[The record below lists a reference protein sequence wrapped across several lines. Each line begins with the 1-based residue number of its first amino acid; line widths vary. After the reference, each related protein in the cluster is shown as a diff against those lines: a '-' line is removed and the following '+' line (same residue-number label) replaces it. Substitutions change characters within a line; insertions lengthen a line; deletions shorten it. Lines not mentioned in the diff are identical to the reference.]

1 MNTYKF
7 GAPITGVI
15 THNFTPV
22 NWVVHYVLTQLR
34 QKGKIVYEYNPF
46 RNLRNTE
53 GELID
58 FDTDKLNFSLNNPV
72 VITCQ
77 PSYDGSVNLILNDN
91 LNPPRLINSRFTVH
105 ENNTYEIVDRIGNN
119 DTNIYDDNDQFPTDT
134 SLYKKVTT
142 LLNVDFNGLGYG
154 GNLKVGN
161 YVFYFKYCD
170 ADGNETDFV
179 EESGIVTCH
188 VGNINDPFSIR
199 GGISDENSYK
209 TVSFTFQNLD
219 PNYEYMLIYYTR
231 STSGEDGI
239 EQTTAFKIDK
249 KFPLNN
255 KIATLTITGNEPVQQ
270 ITVEDINVQYTIVD
284 RVRTQDACQN
294 MLFLGNINKPTIPYE
309 ELTDI
314 SLRIYPSYVVDDAGQ
329 EIGILSDLYDNTNGV
344 GYYDARNI
352 YNKLGYWN
360 EEIYRFGIVY
370 ILSDNTLTPVF
381 DIRGRDEI
389 PMNLKSDSYTD
400 FPYTENGLRKYI
412 SIDESTYLVDNNT
425 STLENTKGVCRFY
438 HKPNSHDIL
447 GIKFN
452 FQTNNLQGVVLKD
465 KLLELGVKG
474 YFFVRQKRIPT
485 ILAQALTLGLDNNSG
500 IPMLPIGN
508 KQFLAE
514 SFINSNGVL
523 THNFNERIY
532 KVEESFTTVGAA
544 ICPEFEQRQPFFN
557 NLFTGTEFVTKVAP
571 ITTTSDSLQKVPSEE
586 RLYTPINYGASSD
599 DNFRKA
605 NISGLADNMALLN
618 DNYSKFRGRG
628 GEAEEAWK
636 FSFVE
641 REEDINYK
649 KNKKNNIIRG
659 SFGPFLGLS
668 KYNGSVNTIINIYVP
683 GYNRSNFLS
692 YFNTR
697 FTSDD
702 PYFSIGKRL
711 SLEEVEGTVLG
722 TFYRGDCFLCNY
734 THRMNR
740 NFQDPEAPTNDEI
753 VDANTWKD
761 NYTKGDSEKNG
772 KINRGD
778 VNAIQLGH
786 WVSFKV
792 YSNINLNLRNTDT
805 RFVTEE
811 GLTGQPRGF
820 YPLQSMSINGESKIP
835 ESTIINGGISSTTSD
850 RYNYILPDV
859 PYIKNNYQTRII
871 YSDIAVNDAFRNG
884 FRVFQLTHYRDY
896 PKTYG
901 GLMKLVELFG
911 NLLCVFEHGVAL
923 IPVNERLV
931 AGEGSGGNAFI
942 NTSNVLPENPKMLSD
957 MFGSQWAESVIKTPY
972 FVYGVDTVG
981 KKIWRTNGSQFEI
994 ISDFKIQ
1001 SFLNDNISL
1010 TERELTPIIGVR
1022 NVKTHYNAY
1031 KGDVMFTFYDNLYGF
1046 EEKVWNICYN
1056 EVLQK
1061 WVTFYSWVPSY
1072 SENIDN
1078 IFFSFNRNTSKWITK
1093 LGMTSKDSTNA
1104 DGIVLDNVIFDN
1116 PSDEATISIVN
1127 RALPTTQDNVEFD
1140 IDYVY
1145 SIEKGNFGDEKYFV
1159 IEGNK
1164 LKVAKEVDNKPVT
1177 AEILRSKAVWQLNI
1191 KVDINLKM
1199 PPGADTNIQQYVNGW
1214 KDYTEVN
1221 YGYYQ
1226 STVAVTNTQALN
1238 NNFSEEGSKEKPSLT
1253 TAFWKHGKA
1262 GIIDIQDK
1270 ILPTKWYGDQHP
1282 FEFEFVVAVNPTTQ
1296 KLFNNLQVISNKA
1309 APESFHY
1316 EIVGECYSF
1325 SNDKPNMYY
1334 RQEATK
1340 ELYQNLGSDILFNR
1354 NYTDIEAKRNPKST
1368 IFPLYYARQDTFN
1381 EIEDKYVQ
1389 MTDPTHSR
1397 DYRNLSGSEIV
1408 YDERLQEFRILTH
1421 IKGSDFDKVGRL
1433 RGNMN
1438 YQEDKWLVQ
1447 IPSLT
1452 FMQKNETWEKTPPLV
1467 LNWLPDDLTKTEVTA
1482 EDLPNT
1488 FDMGMLDV
1496 SKWTYRQEARLR
1508 DKYLKVKIRYTGEEK
1523 AIIVAIKTLFTLSYA

>member
-571 ITTTSDSLQKVPSEE
+571 ITTTSDSLQKAPSEE

-722 TFYRGDCFLCNY
+722 TFYRGDCFLCNILIGW
-734 THRMNR
+734 T
-740 NFQDPEAPTNDEI
+740 EI
-753 VDANTWKD
+753 
-761 NYTKGDSEKNG
+761 
-772 KINRGD
+772 
-778 VNAIQLGH
+778 
-786 WVSFKV
+786 
-792 YSNINLNLRNTDT
+792 SNIQKHLLMT
-805 RFVTEE
+805 R
-811 GLTGQPRGF
+811 
-820 YPLQSMSINGESKIP
+820 
-835 ESTIINGGISSTTSD
+835 
-850 RYNYILPDV
+850 
-859 PYIKNNYQTRII
+859 
-871 YSDIAVNDAFRNG
+871 
-884 FRVFQLTHYRDY
+884 
-896 PKTYG
+896 
-901 GLMKLVELFG
+901 
-911 NLLCVFEHGVAL
+911 
-923 IPVNERLV
+923 
-931 AGEGSGGNAFI
+931 
-942 NTSNVLPENPKMLSD
+942 
-957 MFGSQWAESVIKTPY
+957 
-972 FVYGVDTVG
+972 
-981 KKIWRTNGSQFEI
+981 
-994 ISDFKIQ
+994 
-1001 SFLNDNISL
+1001 
-1010 TERELTPIIGVR
+1010 
-1022 NVKTHYNAY
+1022 
-1031 KGDVMFTFYDNLYGF
+1031 
-1046 EEKVWNICYN
+1046 
-1056 EVLQK
+1056 
-1061 WVTFYSWVPSY
+1061 
-1072 SENIDN
+1072 
-1078 IFFSFNRNTSKWITK
+1078 
-1093 LGMTSKDSTNA
+1093 
-1104 DGIVLDNVIFDN
+1104 
-1116 PSDEATISIVN
+1116 
-1127 RALPTTQDNVEFD
+1127 
-1140 IDYVY
+1140 
-1145 SIEKGNFGDEKYFV
+1145 
-1159 IEGNK
+1159 
-1164 LKVAKEVDNKPVT
+1164 
-1177 AEILRSKAVWQLNI
+1177 
-1191 KVDINLKM
+1191 
-1199 PPGADTNIQQYVNGW
+1199 
-1214 KDYTEVN
+1214 
-1221 YGYYQ
+1221 
-1226 STVAVTNTQALN
+1226 
-1238 NNFSEEGSKEKPSLT
+1238 
-1253 TAFWKHGKA
+1253 
-1262 GIIDIQDK
+1262 
-1270 ILPTKWYGDQHP
+1270 
-1282 FEFEFVVAVNPTTQ
+1282 
-1296 KLFNNLQVISNKA
+1296 
-1309 APESFHY
+1309 
-1316 EIVGECYSF
+1316 
-1325 SNDKPNMYY
+1325 
-1334 RQEATK
+1334 
-1340 ELYQNLGSDILFNR
+1340 
-1354 NYTDIEAKRNPKST
+1354 
-1368 IFPLYYARQDTFN
+1368 
-1381 EIEDKYVQ
+1381 
-1389 MTDPTHSR
+1389 
-1397 DYRNLSGSEIV
+1397 
-1408 YDERLQEFRILTH
+1408 
-1421 IKGSDFDKVGRL
+1421 
-1433 RGNMN
+1433 
-1438 YQEDKWLVQ
+1438 
-1447 IPSLT
+1447 
-1452 FMQKNETWEKTPPLV
+1452 
-1467 LNWLPDDLTKTEVTA
+1467 
-1482 EDLPNT
+1482 
-1488 FDMGMLDV
+1488 
-1496 SKWTYRQEARLR
+1496 
-1508 DKYLKVKIRYTGEEK
+1508 
-1523 AIIVAIKTLFTLSYA
+1523 